1 MSGKSQFSISVLAF
15 ALRPG
20 SFRSARPSTKAAA
33 RFSPAGTS
41 YPGGPKRMLTLVG
54 RPSARAVRPPSGRS
68 PKTFTSIEVLISGA
82 S

>member
-15 ALRPG
+15 ALRPRILSIG
-20 SFRSARPSTKAAA
+20 APVHQGGGAFQ
-33 RFSPAGTS
+33 
-41 YPGGPKRMLTLVG
+41 PGRDQLPRGPERMLTLVG